1 MDVHCENAYVGS
13 TVGRAIRILRF
24 FLMALREDVKGEV
37 FEGDPIPAHTLE
49 VLKDLYRKA
58 AIRKLRRVQMAEKQE
73 AA

>member
-1 MDVHCENAYVGS
+1 
-13 TVGRAIRILRF
+13 
-24 FLMALREDVKGEV
+24 MALKDGMKVEL

-49 VLKDLYRKA
+49 VLKDLYRRA

>member
-1 MDVHCENAYVGS
+1 
-13 TVGRAIRILRF
+13 
-24 FLMALREDVKGEV
+24 MALREDVKVEV